1 MSAIIENPPAEP
13 REVDVEEVETVTIR
27 FAGDSGDGMQLTG
40 TQFTNTSAIVGN
52 DISTL
57 PDFPAEIRAPAGSLP
72 GVSGFQLNFS
82 SRDIRT
88 PGDQP
93 NVLVAMNPAALKVN
107 LPDLEDGGTIIV
119 NTDEFNKENLKKANY
134 QSNPLEDDTLAG
146 YRVHRLPITTINI
159 RALQEAGVKLSR
171 KEMDRCKNFFA
182 LGLLYWLYDR
192 PMEPTLEWVNDK
204 FKKNPEVIRANEV
217 ALKTGYN
224 FADTTE
230 VFTTHYKVKKAV
242 IAPGKYRKITGN
254 EATAIGFVAAAELTG
269 RPLFYGSY
277 PITPASDILHEL
289 SRHKNFGV
297 KTFQAEDEIAA
308 VCAAIG
314 ASFVGHV
321 GVTGTSG
328 PGVALKQEAIG
339 LAVMTELPLVIINVQ
354 RGGPSTGLPTKTE
367 QADLF
372 QAVWGRNGECPA
384 IVVAPASPADCFT
397 MAIEAVLLA
406 YRYMWPVFYLS
417 DGYLPNGA
425 EPWLTPDIE
434 HLPAIEVKCTTDP
447 ANFMPYARDEETLA
461 RPYAIPGTPGLE
473 HRIGGIEKQHMTGN
487 VNYAPENHHFMVMMR
502 QAKVDRAAQD
512 IPDVEVFGEKSG
524 KVLVLGWGSTYG
536 SITSAVEK
544 MRGEGKSGSSAH
556 LRHLNPFPANLG
568 EVLRSFERVI
578 VPEMNLGQLAT
589 MIRAKYLVDAVAFS
603 KVKGRPFQ
611 IREIVRKVEEYLERL
626 CVTLKAQATTVER
639 PSVREMYAEGLRY
652 FMGEGSLNNAL
663 AQLCADLERHEIDYM
678 VISAVALMAHGY
690 PRFTEDIDL
699 VLTREGLEAF
709 P

>member
-1 MSAIIENPPAEP
+1 MSTVIEPPVTQAEKNL
-13 REVDVEEVETVTIR
+13 EEVETVTIR

-40 TQFTNTSAIVGN
+40 TQFTNTSAVVGN

-82 SRDIRT
+82 SQDIKT

-107 LPDLEDGGTIIV
+107 LPDLEEGGTLIV
-119 NTDEFNKENLKKANY
+119 NTDSFTAENLKYANY
-134 QSNPLEDDTLAG
+134 ATNPLEDNSLVG
-146 YRVHRLPITTINI
+146 YRVHKLPITTLNMN
-159 RALQEAGVKLSR
+159 ALKGNVELSR
-171 KEMDRCKNFFA
+171 KEIDRSKNFFA
-182 LGLLYWLYDR
+182 LGVLYWLYDR
-192 PMEPTLEWVNDK
+192 PMENTLNW
-204 FKKNPEVIRANEV
+204 IRAKFAKSPELAKANEI

-230 VFTTHYKVKKAV
+230 VFTTHYTVKKAQ

-254 EATAIGFVAAAELTG
+254 EATAIGFIAASQISG

-289 SRHKNFGV
+289 SRHKTFGV
-297 KTFQAEDEIAA
+297 RTFQAEDEIAA

-314 ASFVGHV
+314 ASFAGHI
-321 GVTGTSG
+321 GLTGTSG

-339 LAVMTELPLVIINVQ
+339 LAVMTELPLVIVNVQ

-384 IVVAPASPADCFT
+384 IVIAPATPADCFH
-397 MAIEAVLLA
+397 MAIEAVRLA
-406 YRYMWPVFYLS
+406 FKYMSPVFYLS
-417 DGYLPNGA
+417 DGYLANGA
-425 EPWLTPDIE
+425 EPWAIPELDQ
-434 HLPAIEVKCTTDP
+434 LPKIEVSFASDP
-447 ANFMPYARDEETLA
+447 ATFMPYARDAETLA
-461 RPYAIPGTPGLE
+461 RPYALPGTPGLE
-473 HRIGGIEKQHMTGN
+473 HRVGGIEKQHITGN
-487 VNYAPENHHFMVMMR
+487 VNYDPENHHFMVKLR
-502 QAKVDRAAQD
+502 QEKIDRAVAD
-512 IPDVEVFGEKSG
+512 VPPVEVMGEPTG

-544 MRGEGKSGSSAH
+544 MQREGKSVSSAH
-556 LRHLNPFPANLG
+556 LRHLNPFPRNLG
-568 EVLRSFERVI
+568 EVLAGFETVI
-578 VPEMNLGQLAT
+578 VPEMNLGQLCT

-611 IREIVRKVEEYLERL
+611 IREIVRKVEEYL
-626 CVTLKAQATTVER
+626 
-639 PSVREMYAEGLRY
+639 
-652 FMGEGSLNNAL
+652 
-663 AQLCADLERHEIDYM
+663 
-678 VISAVALMAHGY
+678 
-690 PRFTEDIDL
+690 
-699 VLTREGLEAF
+699 
-709 P
+709 

>member
-1 MSAIIENPPAEP
+1 MSTVIEPPVAPIEKLH
-13 REVDVEEVETVTIR
+13 EEVETVTIR

-40 TQFTNTSAIVGN
+40 TQFTNTSAVIGN

-82 SRDIRT
+82 SQDIKT

-107 LPDLEDGGTIIV
+107 LPDLEEGGTLIV
-119 NTDEFNKENLKKANY
+119 NTDSFTAENLKYANY
-134 QSNPLEDDTLAG
+134 SSNPLEDNSLAG
-146 YRVHRLPITTINI
+146 YRVHKLPISTLNVN
-159 RALQEAGVKLSR
+159 ALKGNVELSR
-171 KEMDRCKNFFA
+171 KEIDRSKNFFA
-182 LGLLYWLYDR
+182 LGVLYWLYDR
-192 PMEPTLEWVNDK
+192 PMETTLNW
-204 FKKNPEVIRANEV
+204 IRAKFAKSPELAKANEI

-230 VFTTHYKVKKAV
+230 VFTTHYTVKKAK
-242 IAPGKYRKITGN
+242 ITPGKYRKMTGN
-254 EATAIGFVAAAELTG
+254 EATALGFIAASQLSG

-289 SRHKNFGV
+289 SRHKSFGV

-314 ASFVGHV
+314 ASFAGQL
-321 GVTGTSG
+321 GLTGTSG

-339 LAVMTELPLVIINVQ
+339 LAVMTELPLVIVNVQ

-384 IVVAPASPADCFT
+384 IVVAPSTPADCFH
-397 MAIEAVLLA
+397 MAIEATRLA
-406 YRYMWPVFYLS
+406 FKYMSPVFYLS
-417 DGYLPNGA
+417 DGYLANGA
-425 EPWLTPDIE
+425 EPWAIPTIDS
-434 HLPAIEVKCTTDP
+434 LPKIDVKFATDP
-447 ANFMPYARDEETLA
+447 ATFMPYARDEETLA
-461 RPYAIPGTPGLE
+461 RPFALPGTPGLE
-473 HRIGGIEKQHMTGN
+473 HRIGGIEKQHITGN
-487 VNYAPENHHFMVMMR
+487 VNYDPENHHLMVKLR
-502 QAKVDRAAQD
+502 QEKIDRVAND
-512 IPDVEVFGEKSG
+512 IPLVEVMGEKTG

-544 MRGEGKSGSSAH
+544 MQRDGKSVSSAH
-556 LRHLNPFPANLG
+556 LRHLNPFPRNLG
-568 EVLRSFERVI
+568 EVLANFETVI
-578 VPEMNLGQLAT
+578 IPEMNLGQLCT

-611 IREIVRKVEEYLERL
+611 IREIVRKVEEYL
-626 CVTLKAQATTVER
+626 
-639 PSVREMYAEGLRY
+639 
-652 FMGEGSLNNAL
+652 
-663 AQLCADLERHEIDYM
+663 
-678 VISAVALMAHGY
+678 
-690 PRFTEDIDL
+690 
-699 VLTREGLEAF
+699 
-709 P
+709 